1 MKYLNNIENR
11 KNTILK
17 RIDIE
22 EERIKRQ
29 KIKQEKEK
37 LEKYNKLYMQREDHL
52 KLIERNERIKQYL
65 RELKLEQINLRMKQI
80 KQMQEVR
87 KRLEEK
93 RKQREKK
100 LKEDKIYMRDRLN
113 KIMNKDDE
121 VNLSRDEIL
130 EYVLNNIKPNINNK
144 GNKTPITRRNNENKN
159 NLSNNSKD
167 IDNNKSISKSINNK
181 SVENKEL
188 NDI

>member
-1 MKYLNNIENR
+1 
-11 KNTILK
+11 
-17 RIDIE
+17 
-22 EERIKRQ
+22 
-29 KIKQEKEK
+29 
-37 LEKYNKLYMQREDHL
+37 
-52 KLIERNERIKQYL
+52 
-65 RELKLEQINLRMKQI
+65 MKQI

-167 IDNNKSISKSINNK
+167 IDNNKSNSKSINNK
-181 SVENKEL
+181 PVENKEL